1 MKNAQAG
8 HSAPQTFEQAA
19 EHLIKWLAE
28 NEHPHTMAVV
38 TSTSAQLF
46 DGKRVHNTNEFLCD

>member
-8 HSAPQTFEQAA
+8 HTAPQTFEQAA

-28 NEHPHTMAVV
+28 NEHPHTMITV
-38 TSTSAQLF
+38 TSTGAQLF
-46 DGKRVHNTNEFLCD
+46 EGKRVHNTDQYLVD

>member
-28 NEHPHTMAVV
+28 NENPHTMITV
-38 TSTSAQLF
+38 TSNGAQLF
-46 DGKRVHNTNEFLCD
+46 EGKQVHNTNEFLRD